1 MAAFLQNVRRGQI
14 YCDAFGRQRK
24 PDGAQGGAHPFA
36 AFGHCFVG
44 QTDHGKRRDTRRD
57 LDLDIHIDHVDALE
71 RHGVDP
77 GDHRR
82 GASLNRSR
90 QR

>member
-36 AFGHCFVG
+36 AFGHGLVG
-44 QTDHGKRRDTRRD
+44 QANHGERRDARSD
-57 LDLDIHIDHVDALE
+57 LDLNVHVHHVDALK

-77 GDHRR
+77 GYHRN
-82 GASLNRSR
+82 SS
-90 QR
+90 